1 MPPARI
7 KTSSNLT
14 LNDEVKELEKVFLDK
29 IGRLNARVQENEDWV
44 AGEAK
49 HAEDL
54 IDSLRLNIAELETKL
69 AQIED
74 TSRKKDLFRRE
85 KEEGLT
91 AKINDLQNDLKAKEE
106 ALQNRGSEVNEL
118 KSKIDRQVKQV
129 ADLQAAIETAKA
141 DAATQAKRA
150 EDLAASL
157 PAKVAGLEAQL
168 RDTND
173 VLRTKELTIK
183 RLEENLGAKVQDLES
198 QLRTREELLTGRDT
212 EITTLKSQLRVLT
225 KGLEEMAFFFKK
237 AEALAAI
244 DGQSSR
250 TPSLNEPMKARE
262 EKAADSENAKVT
274 PSAPDAAPDIVSDY
288 AFGDMIRE
296 LAELTNVIGIV
307 ASMIVREHVTALGES
322 METFPKA
329 RLPQLVESLSRE
341 ILDESRKAR
350 FCDRVGKL

>member
-1 MPPARI
+1 
-7 KTSSNLT
+7 
-14 LNDEVKELEKVFLDK
+14 
-29 IGRLNARVQENEDWV
+29 VQENEDWV

-262 EKAADSENAKVT
+262 EKAADSENATVT